1 MPAKSQKQQKFF
13 GLIRGIQKGTVKP
26 SSVSEKAKEVAK
38 SIPKKA
44 AAEFAS
50 TKTKGLPATVKKK
63 SIKEEDSS
71 EVEVGNTYEYT
82 MAPGDTLTI
91 DSINGDDM
99 KVTTLQKGKKYNGE
113 ETKSWIEQ
121 ALRQGLLKL
130 KEGKKS
136 IKESYDNA
144 VGNVHAVVKAF
155 PGCTLDML
163 VKEIDPV
170 MGAKHYGVDHETIH
184 GVYPTHEK
192 AMKIAEK
199 VHKEHLGTMKKLDEK
214 KGTVAGKLTKKIEQ
228 LEKEKAAHF
237 KSKDYDKHDE
247 VASQIKNFMDKL
259 KKIEKSKKEKED

>member
-13 GLIRGIQKGTVKP
+13 GIVHGIQKGTVKP
-26 SSVSEKAKEVAK
+26 STVSKKAQDVAK

-44 AAEFAS
+44 ATAYAS
-50 TKTKGLPATVKKK
+50 TKTKGLPTKK
-63 SIKEEDSS
+63 
-71 EVEVGNTYEYT
+71 
-82 MAPGDTLTI
+82 A
-91 DSINGDDM
+91 
-99 KVTTLQKGKKYNGE
+99 
-113 ETKSWIEQ
+113 
-121 ALRQGLLKL
+121 
-130 KEGKKS
+130 

-155 PGCTLDML
+155 PGCTPEML
-163 VKEIDPV
+163 VKEMDPV
-170 MGAKHYGVDHETIH
+170 MGAKHHGIDHETIH
-184 GVYPTHEK
+184 GVYPTHDK

-247 VASQIKNFMDKL
+247 VAAQIKNFMDKL